1 MIVDP
6 GVVAIFITLLL
17 SIIAT
22 TFGYGILTN
31 KVVTNASEIKDMK
44 QRDIA
49 IDKKLNN
56 ICLLV
61 QTIITKMDK

>member
-6 GVVAIFITLLL
+6 GVIAIFITLLL

-22 TFGYGILTN
+22 TFGYGMLTN
-31 KVVTNASEIKDMK
+31 KVATNSSEIKEMK

-49 IDKKLNN
+49 IDKKLNDL
-56 ICLLV
+56 CLLV
-61 QTIITKMDK
+61 QTIITKLDK

>member
-31 KVVTNASEIKDMK
+31 KVATNVSEIKDMK

-49 IDKKLNN
+49 IDKKLNDL
-56 ICLLV
+56 CLLV